1 MAQWGSV
8 SASSRERDAEHMR
21 RAIEL
26 ARKGW
31 GQTAP
36 NPMVG
41 AVVVRDGVVVGEGY
55 HEKFG
60 EDHAEVRAL
69 AEAGENARGSTLYV
83 TLEPCNH
90 YGKTPPCT
98 RAIIAAGIKRV
109 VAANADP
116 NPIAAGGREFLKQY
130 GVDIEIGTEAE
141 AAAELNAPFLH
152 AVKSERPFITL
163 KLALSR
169 EGAIADGARR
179 QKGLSGPESRAEV
192 HRLRA
197 GADAIAVGA
206 GTVVSDDPELTVRGP
221 LMPRLL
227 PARVIFDRKGIL
239 PLGSKLVR
247 NARDTPTIVVT
258 SKGSPRTARLR
269 QEGVTVM
276 EAADTRSAVESLYR
290 AGIQHLF
297 VEGGAGLARDL
308 LREGLVDRLVI
319 FQTNVP
325 LGADGVK
332 PFGSLSELNIDRVV
346 SESRFGDDLMTVY
359 ALKSK

>member
-1 MAQWGSV
+1 MAPWGSV
-8 SASSRERDAEHMR
+8 SASSKERDAEHMR

-41 AVVVRDGVVVGEGY
+41 AVVVRDGVVVGEGF

-69 AEAGENARGSTLYV
+69 AEAGESAHGSTLYV

-109 VAANADP
+109 VAATEDP
-116 NPIAAGGREFLKQY
+116 NPVAAGGRDFLRLY

-141 AAAELNAPFLH
+141 SAAELNAPFLH
-152 AVKSERPFITL
+152 AVRSDRPFITL
-163 KLALSR
+163 KLALSK
-169 EGAIADGARR
+169 EGAVADKTAGQRW
-179 QKGLSGPESRAEV
+179 LSGPESRAEV

-206 GTVVSDDPELTVRGP
+206 GTVVSDDPELTVRGAVI
-221 LMPRLL
+221 PRLL
-227 PARVIFDRKGIL
+227 PARVVFDRQGKI
-239 PLGSKLVR
+239 PPDSKLIR
-247 NARDTPTIVVT
+247 TAREIPTIVV
-258 SKGSPRTARLR
+258 SAKGSPQVSRLR
-269 QEGVTVM
+269 QAGVTVI
-276 EAADTRSAVESLYR
+276 EAANTRGAVESLYR
-290 AGIQHLF
+290 AGIHHLF

-308 LREGLVDRLVI
+308 LGAGLVDRLVI
-319 FQTNVP
+319 FQTKVS
-325 LGADGVK
+325 LGPGGVK
-332 PFGSLSELNIDRVV
+332 PFESLAELNIQRVV
-346 SESRFGDDLMTVY
+346 SESRFGDDVMTVY
-359 ALKSK
+359 ALKSN